1 MNNSFAISDEQKNY
15 AQCNLQAN
23 PFPYSPVPAEDPEI
37 FCGQQHVAEQIS
49 STVSSVL
56 ATGKS
61 KHLVVTGKYGNGKSH
76 TLKYTRSLLRDR
88 EDVVVGYV
96 AQPGE
101 GFLDIYHEF
110 MYDLGFNR
118 IQELAY
124 NWLASI
130 ACDVTDTN
138 PTGAEPMRSLI
149 DEGDVLLS
157 DIVPEAIRKL
167 SDITHFADFARA
179 IVHMVYKNT
188 NLYAWQWLTA
198 EGIRYEQRKEMEIH
212 SALDDDTMGVRAF
225 TALKNLLLRLGYTS
239 VFAFVDE
246 FESIARLNSKNEQT
260 TLNSIRHLID
270 QNSSG
275 LCMLFGCA
283 PEVWQGVMGEY
294 HAFSERIGQE
304 VALRPLTSEH
314 LYELVADYLNRERDE
329 QNIGTPIQPFTE
341 ESLDMILQRS
351 QGNVR
356 QVLALCS
363 RVLDTA
369 VEDEREVITEE
380 FVQERMQL

>member
-1 MNNSFAISDEQKNY
+1 
-15 AQCNLQAN
+15 
-23 PFPYSPVPAEDPEI
+23 
-37 FCGQQHVAEQIS
+37 
-49 STVSSVL
+49 
-56 ATGKS
+56 
-61 KHLVVTGKYGNGKSH
+61 
-76 TLKYTRSLLRDR
+76 
-88 EDVVVGYV
+88 
-96 AQPGE
+96 
-101 GFLDIYHEF
+101 
-110 MYDLGFNR
+110 
-118 IQELAY
+118 
-124 NWLASI
+124 
-130 ACDVTDTN
+130 
-138 PTGAEPMRSLI
+138 
-149 DEGDVLLS
+149 
-157 DIVPEAIRKL
+157 
-167 SDITHFADFARA
+167 
-179 IVHMVYKNT
+179 MVYKNT